1 MIMKKQFDLSN
12 SVGLRLAK
20 EFINSSMPLSP
31 YGAVLK
37 IIEKGLEKGLDKI
50 FGNGPESLDKSKR
63 ETIECLIRSGKEQGV
78 DEMEIKTK
86 DTSGLKLNIPTE
98 DIKVDFVA
106 GNDNDT
112 IIKVKYK

>member
-1 MIMKKQFDLSN
+1 
-12 SVGLRLAK
+12 
-20 EFINSSMPLSP
+20 MPLSP

-37 IIEKGLEKGLDKI
+37 IIEKGLDKI

-86 DTSGLKLNIPTE
+86 DTRGLKLNIPTE

-106 GNDNDT
+106 GNDNET